1 MYKAC
6 YNIYTEGE
14 TKMLYSFEDV
24 KIQHLMEDPD
34 VGLEEYMWK
43 FFVPV
48 YDISFTQV
56 GYRRVKDLEDGY
68 LL

>member
-1 MYKAC
+1 
-6 YNIYTEGE
+6 
-14 TKMLYSFEDV
+14 MLYSFEDV
-24 KIQHLMEDPD
+24 KIQHLMEAPD

-48 YDISFTQV
+48 YDVSFIQV

-68 LL
+68 LI

>member
-1 MYKAC
+1 
-6 YNIYTEGE
+6 
-14 TKMLYSFEDV
+14 MLYSFEDV
-24 KIQHLMEDPD
+24 KIQHLMEAPD

-48 YDISFTQV
+48 YDVSFTQV

-68 LL
+68 LI